1 MDEVERIN
9 SIKNIERVIPVSVF
23 NRFIALLALVNKSS
37 NNNALVCALGKTA
50 INPSYTFAYRMSTG
64 DPEDKITPIR
74 EILDLCEGWFI
85 TSVAQHETE
94 RVVWHVKS
102 IIDCR

>member
-9 SIKNIERVIPVSVF
+9 SIKNIERAIPISVF
-23 NRFIALLALVNKSS
+23 NRFIAILTLVNESAT
-37 NNNALVCALGKTA
+37 NNALVRALGKAA
-50 INPSYTFAYRMSTG
+50 INPSYTFLYRMSKG
-64 DPEDKITPIR
+64 EPEDKITPIR